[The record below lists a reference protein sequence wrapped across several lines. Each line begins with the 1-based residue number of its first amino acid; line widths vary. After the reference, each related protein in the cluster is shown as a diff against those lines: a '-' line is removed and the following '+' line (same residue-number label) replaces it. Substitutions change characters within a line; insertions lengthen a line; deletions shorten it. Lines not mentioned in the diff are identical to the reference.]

1 MYSTVIALIFLAF
14 LLLYNLSRKNKW
26 EGRPD
31 WAKKMESDKL
41 LSRGISAALM
51 VISLLL
57 LIFFSGTGAGIFA
70 FIVVLMAVGSL
81 IVLLSPFRYVNAKHL
96 VIFFVLSLIF
106 EIIIF

>member
-41 LSRGISAALM
+41 LSRGISVALM
-51 VISLLL
+51 VISLFL

-70 FIVVLMAVGSL
+70 FMVVLMALGSL
-81 IVLLSPFRYVNAKHL
+81 IVLLSPFRYINARHL
-96 VIFFVLSLIF
+96 VILYVLSLIF
-106 EIIIF
+106 ETIIF